1 MNQWILKEET
11 EITSTPW
18 ISATTRTCCTLSK
31 LKLFCM
37 TKGRMATMVENEG
50 RVVDDQELVVV
61 EEKDDESRKP
71 NII

>member
-1 MNQWILKEET
+1 MSRIQKEECK
-11 EITSTPW
+11 
-18 ISATTRTCCTLSK
+18 AV
-31 LKLFCM
+31 M

>member
-1 MNQWILKEET
+1 MKNWL
-11 EITSTPW
+11 
-18 ISATTRTCCTLSK
+18 TCDAN
-31 LKLFCM
+31 
-37 TKGRMATMVENEG
+37 KGRMATMVENEG